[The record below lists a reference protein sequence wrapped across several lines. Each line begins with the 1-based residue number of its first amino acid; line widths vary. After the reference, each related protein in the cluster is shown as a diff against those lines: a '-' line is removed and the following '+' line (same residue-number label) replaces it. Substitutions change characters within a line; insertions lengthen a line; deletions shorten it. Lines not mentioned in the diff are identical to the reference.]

1 MKNFQNVFILL
12 ILLISTSTAFAH
24 ALFVETNETGKI
36 GQSQKILI
44 YYKEPSDPKKELIED
59 WWSDT
64 KDFTLWL
71 VQPDGTKERLST
83 NQEKDHFTASFLPTQ
98 NGNYY
103 VAVHHTVESLAGNT
117 QYQFNASSI
126 VKVGK
131 TEVVSKKNKISDQLL
146 MFKINSTSKKEL
158 SIAIVNDGAVLADTY
173 VTVIAPSGWE
183 KGIKTNA
190 EGILNFVAEWDGL
203 YFFEASVKEIVTGE
217 EYTKR
222 ERIVTTAASFK

>member
-1 MKNFQNVFILL
+1 MKNFKNVFILL
-12 ILLISTSTAFAH
+12 ILLISTSTTFAH

-146 MFKINSTSKKEL
+146 MFKTNSTSKKEL
-158 SIAIVNDGAVLADTY
+158 SIAIVNDGVALADTY
-173 VTVIAPSGWE
+173 VTVIAPSGWAKE
-183 KGIKTNA
+183 LKTNA
-190 EGILNFVAEWDGL
+190 VGVINITAEWTGL
-203 YFFEASVKEIVTGE
+203 YLFEASVKENSTNQE
-217 EYTKR
+217 HTKR
-222 ERIVTTAASFK
+222 ERIITTTVIFK